1 MLLFLN
7 VLALEDTN
15 DILYLNVG
23 NQLATYAA

>member
-7 VLALEDTN
+7 VLTLEDRN